1 MKKKVK
7 IYVLL
12 LSSRFPAYH
21 PKAGQPTGFEDAF
34 RRGRQRGRCREQHEC
49 IGCGECVGRI
59 KKHTIRGNAD
69 FWEHRAQTVNKGEA
83 IISLRQWSGKPYA
96 SPQIEIGQLTTLHVQ
111 RVTLG
116 ISADDR
122 QEPFAYVDSNGTT
135 KAVTVSRLA
144 ANDTLEPTDFVS
156 WFQLHRRKEPYH
168 GVILHFTDMRY

>member
-1 MKKKVK
+1 MKKVK

-21 PKAGQPTGFEDAF
+21 PKAGQPTGFEDAL
-34 RRGRQRGRCREQHEC
+34 RRGIQRMRCREQHEC

-59 KKHTIRGNAD
+59 KKHTIRGNAA
-69 FWEHRAQTVNKGEA
+69 FWERCAQKVNKGEA

-96 SPQIEIGQLTTLHVQ
+96 SSQIEIVQLTSLHVQ

-116 ISADDR
+116 LSDSDHR
-122 QEPFAYVDSNGTT
+122 TPFAYADRNGV
-135 KAVTVSRLA
+135 KKFVSVTRLA
-144 ANDTLEPTDFVS
+144 ENDALEPSDFMS